1 MAKARLG
8 SILGE
13 VSGRIGSEVAT
24 RGRGGTI
31 LRGLP
36 TYRRPTSPNEQIT
49 QTRMAAVMATYNTLT
64 HAQAMAWNAYGQT
77 ITHHN
82 AVSGR
87 AYHPS
92 GQNVFVALAS
102 KFLQVHPTGAV
113 PFVPP
118 LGSFLGDALTVA
130 VTGGVGQLAFAA
142 SAPNAPPAVTELL
155 VQKLKTPRRA
165 PMLFYKSEA
174 FASFAP
180 GALEVVLTL
189 PPGHYAC
196 AFRFVDG
203 DTGQMTELVRVG
215 VVEVG

>member
-87 AYHPS
+87 AYHPT

-102 KFLQVHPTGAV
+102 KFLQANPAGTV
-113 PFVPP
+113 PLVPP
-118 LGSFLGDALTVA
+118 TTSFVGDTLTLTA
-130 VTGGVGQLAFAA
+130 AGAAGHLTFTA
-142 SAPNAPPAVTELL
+142 SAPNAPGVLTELL

-165 PMLFYKSEA
+165 PTPVYKSEA

-180 GALEVVLTL
+180 GGLAVTL
-189 PPGHYAC
+189 AFPPGVYAC
-196 AFRFVDG
+196 AFRFVEAA
-203 DTGQMTELVRVG
+203 TGQMTELVRVG
-215 VVEVG
+215 VVEIS